1 MKNEVGELRRSA
13 AIATYPPGA
22 VVDMRSGGAPVSGV
36 TGGLDEWPSEIQNVD
51 RIFERR
57 LSIKLGKKFFRLPPV
72 TADKRGNDVDPAE
85 VQHLAIARFPGWL
98 QCPVCDTLKYASA
111 WGLEPGKAARFC
123 AECTDSRP
131 GKNKVFV
138 APVRFVTAC
147 ESGHLDDFPW
157 DSWIKHKETCMRKKS
172 LKLKSRSPGLGGLV
186 LTCDSCDAEKS
197 LQGVFSKTALA
208 GFNCQGRMP
217 WLRNRNE
224 SCEHSGHEGTYRV
237 MQRGASNLY
246 YSVTESALDIPP
258 WTKNLQ
264 RVLADYWQDLMDVAG
279 TPTEIRD
286 QRIRMIESIPT
297 LRRAIEREKLTTMQ
311 AVLMVEDAEKILANS
326 DSGNLRQDEYRVF
339 RQLGSENDREF
350 VTRPYSPNGLLSA
363 YFDVISQVPRLRE
376 VRVVTGFTRINPPES
391 DDSKRIAK
399 LSVQEFEWLP
409 AIEVRGEGIFLGFSE
424 EKMKRWESQAA
435 VRDRVKIFKEAVN
448 PLFRPQAGEK
458 DEILS
463 PRVLLIHTFA
473 HLLINQLSL
482 ECGYSS
488 AALRERLYVS
498 TIQDSCGVLIYT
510 GTTDSDGT
518 LGGLQARGS
527 SALLEASIVAALK
540 NGEWCSSDPLCIEG
554 EMTLPDSFSLASCHS
569 CSMAPETS
577 CELNNRYLDRALLV
591 GDGVTSGL
599 GYFEGI
605 VR

>member
-1 MKNEVGELRRSA
+1 
-13 AIATYPPGA
+13 
-22 VVDMRSGGAPVSGV
+22 
-36 TGGLDEWPSEIQNVD
+36 
-51 RIFERR
+51 
-57 LSIKLGKKFFRLPPV
+57 
-72 TADKRGNDVDPAE
+72 
-85 VQHLAIARFPGWL
+85 
-98 QCPVCDTLKYASA
+98 
-111 WGLEPGKAARFC
+111 
-123 AECTDSRP
+123 
-131 GKNKVFV
+131 
-138 APVRFVTAC
+138 
-147 ESGHLDDFPW
+147 
-157 DSWIKHKETCMRKKS
+157 
-172 LKLKSRSPGLGGLV
+172 
-186 LTCDSCDAEKS
+186 
-197 LQGVFSKTALA
+197 
-208 GFNCQGRMP
+208 
-217 WLRNRNE
+217 
-224 SCEHSGHEGTYRV
+224 
-237 MQRGASNLY
+237 
-246 YSVTESALDIPP
+246 
-258 WTKNLQ
+258 
-264 RVLADYWQDLMDVAG
+264 
-279 TPTEIRD
+279 
-286 QRIRMIESIPT
+286 MIESIPT